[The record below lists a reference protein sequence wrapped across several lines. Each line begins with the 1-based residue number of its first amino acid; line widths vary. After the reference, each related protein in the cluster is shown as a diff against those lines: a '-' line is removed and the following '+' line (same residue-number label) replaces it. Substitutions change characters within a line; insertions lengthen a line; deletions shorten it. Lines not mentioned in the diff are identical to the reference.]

1 MKIIDYIKKGGIFET
16 TLRFFEKGDILHVK
30 ISKKYLEKDNNI
42 IEILSK
48 TESYF
53 YEDYYIC
60 DIKILKNCYF
70 IYSIDAY
77 SAYDSRE
84 CDLEYMVENIIEE

>member
-1 MKIIDYIKKGGIFET
+1 MKRLYGFLKKET
-16 TLRFFEKGDILHVK
+16 FYTLKFQ
-30 ISKKYLEKDNNI
+30 KKYLEKDNNI

-53 YEDYYIC
+53 YENYYIC

-77 SAYDSRE
+77 YDYDSRE